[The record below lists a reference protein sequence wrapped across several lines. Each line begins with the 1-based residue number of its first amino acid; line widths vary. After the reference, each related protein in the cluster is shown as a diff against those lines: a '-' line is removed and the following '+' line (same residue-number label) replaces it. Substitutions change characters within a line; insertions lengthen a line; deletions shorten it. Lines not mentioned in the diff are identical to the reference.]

1 MSLMDEL
8 RRLARPYEDE
18 EEEEVYEDSK
28 PVSINQEKLD
38 KPADAEYA
46 SAASSP
52 ISTPAEPRPT
62 VSAAAVT
69 PIKPAAPVK
78 EHRSTVAPKVVNI
91 NTIHQLKVVVMR
103 PECFNDAS
111 EIADHLRDKRAVVL
125 NLENTDKAIA
135 RRVLDFISGAAY
147 VQEGKVKRIAAST
160 FIITPYNVDII
171 GDGAILTELEGSNK

>member
-1 MSLMDEL
+1 MNLIDEL
-8 RRLARPYEDE
+8 KRLARPYEDE
-18 EEEEVYEDSK
+18 DDEYEEDEA
-28 PVSINQEKLD
+28 PISIDQKKLD
-38 KPADAEYA
+38 KPADAEYT

-52 ISTPAEPRPT
+52 ITTRPAAAPAPT
-62 VSAAAVT
+62 VTA
-69 PIKPAAPVK
+69 PAR
-78 EHRSTVAPKVVNI
+78 EHHSTHSPKVVNI

-125 NLENTDKAIA
+125 NLENTEKSVA

-160 FIITPYNVDII
+160 YIITPYNVDII
-171 GDGAILTELEGSNK
+171 GDSAILTELETTNK

>member
-1 MSLMDEL
+1 MGLMDEL
-8 RRLARPYEDE
+8 KRLARPYEDDDDDTYE
-18 EEEEVYEDSK
+18 EEAASK
-28 PVSINQEKLD
+28 KETID

-46 SAASSP
+46 SASSSP
-52 ISTPAEPRPT
+52 RTTKPS
-62 VSAAAVT
+62 SA
-69 PIKPAAPVK
+69 PAATVNAPVR
-78 EHRSTVAPKVVNI
+78 EHSIHAPKVVNI

-125 NLENTDKAIA
+125 NLEQTEKGIA

-160 FIITPYNVDII
+160 YIITPYNVDII
-171 GDGAILTELEGSNK
+171 GDSAILTELESSGAYQK